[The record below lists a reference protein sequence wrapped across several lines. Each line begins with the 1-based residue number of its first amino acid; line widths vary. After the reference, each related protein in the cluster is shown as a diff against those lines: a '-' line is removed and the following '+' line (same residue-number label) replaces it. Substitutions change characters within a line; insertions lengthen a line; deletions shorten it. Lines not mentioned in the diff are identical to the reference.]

1 MTISIDPYR
10 DDANPSSSPGSG
22 GLKEML
28 TGSGLFLASCLLAV
42 LCFHEGMVAL
52 WVAWQV
58 PEYSHGPLIPV
69 ISGYLFLRQLKT
81 VAPNRGPV
89 VDRWPGVVVMIAA
102 LLLGMLGNVTQ
113 IEKIVGLAIIIWAGG
128 LVLVSFGWERG
139 KQFWP
144 PVLHLAFMLPLPFFL
159 YWKTSIALQL
169 ISSEIGVAVIRL
181 MEIPVFLDGNIIDL
195 GTYKLHVA
203 EACSGLRYLFPVM
216 SFTYIF
222 AVLYQGSYWHK
233 GILLLS
239 AIPIAILMNSLRVGI
254 IGVLV
259 DAYGIEMAE
268 GFMHYFQGWA
278 VFICCILLMIG
289 LARVLQRLAG
299 DRRTLAQV
307 LDVDTSGL
315 GPQMARVRDIR
326 PSRALLGC
334 LAAFAVAGALWS
346 PLSQPEAREIQRDPF
361 ILFPN
366 QLGEWNSHARHE
378 LPADITAALR
388 ADDYLSAAYFR
399 EGARA
404 PVDLFVAWYKNQ
416 STADGIHSPEVC
428 IPAGGWEMSEIEVT
442 AIPLTVEGLQMSVPV
457 NRAIIQKGLSRQL
470 VYYWF
475 DQSGRR
481 MTSDYLAKL
490 YVLWD
495 ALETGRTDG
504 ALVRLVTPIGPSEP
518 VENADARLQDLMA
531 ETLPVLDG
539 FIGSRDPD

>member
-1 MTISIDPYR
+1 MTVSVDTFR
-10 DDANPSSSPGSG
+10 GSRKPSMGTGKSDFLSQLPGPV
-22 GLKEML
+22 
-28 TGSGLFLASCLLAV
+28 LFFLSCALAV
-42 LCFHEGMVAL
+42 LCFHEGMAAL

-81 VAPNRGPV
+81 VPGHQGPV
-89 VDRWPGVVVMIAA
+89 VDRWPGVLVLMAA
-102 LLLGMLGNVTQ
+102 LMLGMLGNITQ
-113 IEKIVGLAIIIWAGG
+113 IEKLVGLAIIIWSGG
-128 LVLVSFGWERG
+128 MVLVSFGWARG

-278 VFICCILLMIG
+278 VFICCILLMVG

-299 DRRTLAQV
+299 DRRSLAEV

-315 GPQMARVRDIR
+315 GAQMARVRDIR
-326 PSRALLGC
+326 PSGALIGALGV
-334 LAAFAVAGALWS
+334 FALAGALWS
-346 PLSQPEAREIQRDPF
+346 PLSQPEAREIDRDPF
-361 ILFPN
+361 VLFPER
-366 QLGEWNSHARHE
+366 LGGWSSHARQE

-404 PVDLFVAWYKNQ
+404 PVDLFVAWYRNQ

-442 AIPLTVEGLQMSVPV
+442 EIPLTVSGENITVPV

-481 MTSDYLAKL
+481 MTSDYAAKL

-504 ALVRLVTPIGPSEP
+504 ALVRLVTPITPSESIAS
-518 VENADARLQDLMA
+518 ADARLQEMMA

-539 FIGSRDPD
+539 FIGTREGG